1 MKQIRPGGPRS
12 LWIETTRKTHY
23 EKLAGEI
30 SVDVAVIGGGLVGLT
45 AAALLQDAGLKVA
58 VIDARRIAAGVTGY
72 TTAKVTSLHGSIYQ
86 RLKHSF
92 GQDGA
97 RTYAEANQAAIEQVA
112 GLIRDRSIDC
122 DFTRTRAYTYTEDE
136 DQVQSLRDEAEIAA
150 DAGLP
155 AAFTEQTP
163 LPFDIKGAVVVE
175 NQAQFHPRKYLL
187 ALADDLTSRGGLIF
201 ENTTVSD
208 ITHDQELKLK
218 TTGGTVRANHAIVA
232 SHFPFYDKGFF
243 YGRMVP
249 KRAYLLALRLKET
262 PPSGMFYSRRD
273 EESYSLR
280 DYQSGEESYLL
291 VGAGTHVTGHVADT
305 LEFYRRALDY
315 ATERFPVASL
325 EYYWSTEDYRTFD
338 GVPFIGLSPHSD
350 SIYVATG
357 MGGWGMSNG
366 TLAAMLIRDSIVEQG
381 NSWAEF
387 FSPKRMGAGAV
398 KQAVA
403 RGPEMMTGLAKG
415 KFGRPQPGAP
425 EDLEPGEGQVMEYDG
440 RKAAVCK
447 TIDGRIHALT
457 SSCTHMGCQ
466 VTWNTAEQSWDCP
479 CHGSVF
485 RADGAVV
492 YGPALYP
499 LKPLRSD

>member
-1 MKQIRPGGPRS
+1 
-12 LWIETTRKTHY
+12 
-23 EKLAGEI
+23 
-30 SVDVAVIGGGLVGLT
+30 
-45 AAALLQDAGLKVA
+45 

-86 RLKHSF
+86 RLKQSF

-112 GLIRDRSIDC
+112 DLVRDRAIDC

-136 DQVQSLRDEAEIAA
+136 DQSQSLRDEAEIAA

-155 AAFTEQTP
+155 AAFAEQIP

-208 ITHDQELKLK
+208 ITHDQGLKLK

-280 DYQSGEESYLL
+280 DYQDGEDSYLL
-291 VGAGTHVTGHVADT
+291 VGSGTHMTGHAADT

-366 TLAAMLIRDSIVEQG
+366 TLAAMLIRDAIVEKG
-381 NSWAEF
+381 NTWAEF
-387 FSPKRMGAGAV
+387 FSPKRMGAGAI
-398 KQAVA
+398 KQAAGRNTQV
-403 RGPEMMTGLAKG
+403 MTGWTVDKI
-415 KFGRPQPGAP
+415 KRPRPGAP
-425 EDLEPGEGQVMEYDG
+425 EDLEPGEGRVMEYAG

-447 TIDGRIHALT
+447 TIDGRMHALT

-466 VTWNTAEQSWDCP
+466 VTWNAAEQSWDCP

-485 RADGAVV
+485 GADGAVK

-499 LKPLRSD
+499 LKPLPLD